1 MLLTSGS
8 GLSGRGREALHTELV
23 HHTSRTA
30 GPHGDPCQRIGKQAY
45 EHLLLCGRFFQ
56 RNGAIGRLEL
66 STMSSLCRRSTPM
79 ERGCATRRW
88 ANAVERRTPSPEREA
103 AISLATCAR
112 AHSAHAIGAA
122 RVARG
127 VDGSQRLRRPGR
139 PGTQARSAVRRAPP
153 RRAAPCAER
162 VTRGDA
168 GSCAHGHARSGCPT
182 VPPAPTCTTG
192 RLLPSSAILSKKG
205 HQSWP

>member
-8 GLSGRGREALHTELV
+8 GLSGRGREALHAELV

-66 STMSSLCRRSTPM
+66 SKMSSLCRRSTPM

-88 ANAVERRTPSPEREA
+88 ANAVEHRTPSPEREA

-112 AHSAHAIGAA
+112 ARSAHAIGAE
-122 RVARG
+122 RVA
-127 VDGSQRLRRPGR
+127 
-139 PGTQARSAVRRAPP
+139 
-153 RRAAPCAER
+153 
-162 VTRGDA
+162 RGDA
-168 GSCAHGHARSGCPT
+168 GSLGQHPAEPPAVRSGCPT
-182 VPPAPTCTTG
+182 GTATRTPAHDWEAPA
-192 RLLPSSAILSKKG
+192 S
-205 HQSWP
+205 